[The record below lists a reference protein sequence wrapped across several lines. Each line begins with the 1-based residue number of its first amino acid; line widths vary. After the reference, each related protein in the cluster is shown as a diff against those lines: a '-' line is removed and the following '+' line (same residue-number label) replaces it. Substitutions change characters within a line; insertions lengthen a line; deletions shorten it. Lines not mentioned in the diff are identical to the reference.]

1 MTGVQTC
8 ALPISKLVGEFLGTF
23 VFLFAILQSGLY
35 QIGGSP
41 AIQPFVIVIG
51 LLVAIFMFGSI
62 SGGHFNPA
70 VSVMLAVR
78 GDPQVDST
86 MKLVSFV
93 VAQVLGGIAALY
105 VRNLLA
111 K

>member
-1 MTGVQTC
+1 MVLS
-8 ALPISKLVGEFLGTF
+8 AKLVGEFLGTF

-35 QIGGSP
+35 QIGSSP

-70 VSVMLAVR
+70 VSVMLALR
-78 GDPQVDST
+78 GDEQVNT
-86 MKLVSFV
+86 GIKLISVIL
-93 VAQVLGGIAALY
+93 AQVLGGMSAFY
-105 VRNLLA
+105 VRNMLV